1 MRVILDGLD
10 FLETNLLVE
19 QNLVPKERN
28 RDWIRALMNSS
39 SGYCDDHH
47 DLRSNEKNV
56 FCIDCAVRLCR
67 HCKEAHSLHRRFQIY
82 KYSYQDVF
90 RHSELQKYFDCTK
103 IQTYISN
110 NERIVHLKP
119 RPSTNKSKFADPCP
133 ESKSKET
140 NLSRPKSGGTCEECG
155 KHLQDERNRFC
166 SIICKISVLP
176 VEPQNQGQ
184 NHHSQKSAVESVNQ
198 SARCIITPKPEAIDF
213 TMNDNHNSEPESS
226 ISEAEPYEWV
236 EVVNFRKRPR
246 KATPQRPIFVFTS

>member
-1 MRVILDGLD
+1 MVG
-10 FLETNLLVE
+10 
-19 QNLVPKERN
+19 QNPSPKEKN
-28 RDWIRALMNSS
+28 RDWIRALMNTSF
-39 SGYCDDHH
+39 GYCDDHH

-90 RHSELQKYFDCTK
+90 RHSELQKYFDCSK

-119 RPSTNKSKFADPCP
+119 RPSTNKPKSAELSP

-140 NLSRPKSGGTCEECG
+140 SISTRPKSGGTCEECG

-166 SIICKISVLP
+166 SITCKISVLP
-176 VEPQNQGQ
+176 VEPQNQGP
-184 NHHSQKSAVESVNQ
+184 NHCSQRQ
-198 SARCIITPKPEAIDF
+198 SARGMITPKPEAIDF

-246 KATPQRPIFVFTS
+246 KSTPQRPVFVFTS

>member
-1 MRVILDGLD
+1 MVG
-10 FLETNLLVE
+10 
-19 QNLVPKERN
+19 QNPLPKDRN

-39 SGYCDDHH
+39 FGYCDDHH

-90 RHSELQKYFDCTK
+90 RHSELQKYFDCSK

-119 RPSTNKSKFADPCP
+119 RPSTTKSKSADLSPD
-133 ESKSKET
+133 SKSKET
-140 NLSRPKSGGTCEECG
+140 SITTKPKSGGTCEECG

-166 SIICKISVLP
+166 SITCKISVLP
-176 VEPQNQGQ
+176 VEPQ
-184 NHHSQKSAVESVNQ
+184 SQSGRGV
-198 SARCIITPKPEAIDF
+198 ITTKPEAIDY
-213 TMNDNHNSEPESS
+213 TINDNHNSEPESS
-226 ISEAEPYEWV
+226 ISEAEPYGWV

-246 KATPQRPIFVFTS
+246 KSIPQRPVFVFLS